1 MLKGSSKAMKVLH
14 CPTSVGGVAW
24 TLSRAERK
32 LGLQSDVMVFQSNWL
47 AFPADIDLKL
57 GHGTFNAVRR
67 LPLFF
72 FKAAKK
78 YDVFHFNYGSSFLPP
93 SRLPHF
99 FELSDLPVLRA
110 LGKKIVVSYQG
121 CDIRQ
126 KGFCTKEFAVSAC
139 HADNCQAAYCNDKTD
154 VLKMKRAAKFERYA
168 HKIFAATPDL
178 LHWLPVRAEFLPVA
192 QVDLNDWQPE
202 RQKREDNKLT
212 LLHSPTDRGSKGTKY
227 ILEAIERLEGR
238 YRDIELILVEGV
250 SHAKVKDLYR
260 KADLVIDQ
268 LLGGWYG
275 GFAVEAMALGKPVV
289 CYIREGDLVF
299 IPGQMKE
306 DLPIVNANPSTIYD
320 VLVGLVEERNKL
332 PTIGEKSRA
341 YVERWHDP
349 MKIAAR
355 TKEAY
360 ESAYRK

>member
-1 MLKGSSKAMKVLH
+1 
-14 CPTSVGGVAW
+14 VGAVHAGI
-24 TLSRAERK
+24 K
-32 LGLQSDVMVFQSNWL
+32 L
-47 AFPADIDLKL
+47 
-57 GHGTFNAVRR
+57 
-67 LPLFF
+67 LPFF

-78 YDVFHFNYGSSFLPP
+78 YDVFHFNYGSSLLPP
-93 SRLPHF
+93 GRFPQF
-99 FELSDLPVLRA
+99 CELSDLPVLRA
-110 LGKKIVVSYQG
+110 LGKKIVVSYMG

-126 KGFCTKEFAVSAC
+126 KGFCTKNFAVAAC
-139 HADNCQAAYCNDKTD
+139 HAENCQIGYCNDKTD
-154 VLKMKRAAKFERYA
+154 ALKMKRAAKFGRHA
-168 HKIFAATPDL
+168 HKIFSVSPDL
-178 LHWLPVRAEFLPVA
+178 LRWLPAGAELLPVA

-202 RQKREDNKLT
+202 RQNRDNKLT
-212 LLHSPTDRGSKGTKY
+212 LLHSPTDRDLKGTKY
-227 ILEAIERLEGR
+227 ILEAVERLKGR
-238 YRDIELILVEGV
+238 YKDIELILVEGV
-250 SHAKVKDLYR
+250 PHAKVKDLYR
-260 KADLVIDQ
+260 KADLAIDQ

-289 CYIREGDLVF
+289 CYIREEDLIFV
-299 IPGQMKE
+299 PGQMKE

-332 PTIGEKSRA
+332 PSIGEKSRA